1 MKEGKLV
8 AITGDNVRKPSEYG
22 YVYTCTSG
30 EGMKAWILS
39 YRLALTWLASA

>member
-8 AITGDNVRKPSEYG
+8 AITGDKVRKPSEYG
-22 YVYTCTSG
+22 CVYTCTPG
-30 EGMKAWILS
+30 EGMKAWLLS